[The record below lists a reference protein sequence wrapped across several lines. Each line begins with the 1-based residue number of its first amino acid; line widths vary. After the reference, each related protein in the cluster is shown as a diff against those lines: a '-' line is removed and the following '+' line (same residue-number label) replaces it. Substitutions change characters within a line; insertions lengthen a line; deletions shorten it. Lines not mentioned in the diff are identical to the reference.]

1 MNIVFNLWPFESRGW
16 YLTNRHLG
24 KGRRAKWMEKVKGQR
39 DGGEEKMKKRKI
51 YVDGMQ
57 NGVTGGNYAI
67 YIT

>member
-1 MNIVFNLWPFESRGW
+1 
-16 YLTNRHLG
+16 
-24 KGRRAKWMEKVKGQR
+24 MEKVKGQR